1 MANKNQYQFS
11 IGQDPRVLNISSQIE
26 HYYCMLRMQSCC
38 FKNLI
43 KVSLNQNYHH
53 HYFDIMPTD
62 MPIHPT
68 HLLYNNHLIDPN
80 LLLNYIAKRLNYDS
94 MLYSNIIMHHQ
105 HNLKHH
111 KLDLKRQKHNNK
123 HQKLNHKHKKLNHKH
138 QKHNHKHQKHNY
150 QHHKRFMQLG
160 HSMLKFTLIMC

>member
-1 MANKNQYQFS
+1 MANKNWYQFS
-11 IGQDPRVLNISSQIE
+11 IGQDPRVSNISSQIE

-53 HYFDIMPTD
+53 HNFVVMPTD

-68 HLLYNNHLIDPN
+68 HLLYNNHLINPN

-94 MLYSNIIMHHQ
+94 MLYSNIIM
-105 HNLKHH
+105 
-111 KLDLKRQKHNNK
+111 

-138 QKHNHKHQKHNY
+138 QKHNHKHQKHNC